1 MRAIVIT
8 GEGRG
13 FCSGANLSG
22 GGGGRHRRRARTG
35 PNQSL
40 LKVYNP
46 FVSAVRKSP
55 KPLVAAVNGVAAGV
69 GASLALVC
77 DLIVAAESAYFLQA
91 FRRIGLVP
99 DGGATYMLPRLVGK
113 ARAMELTLLGEKLP
127 ARTALEWGMINRCV
141 PDAELMPTAMELA
154 RPAGRRPELAGL
166 HPQPDLGLARRRLA
180 RPGRAEAYAQGDAA
194 RTEDAREG
202 IMAFVQKRPPNS
214 RAADGSEG
222 CFLHDPRVTLMAIL
236 GGIWVAQRPQ
246 LPAPAS
252 IMTGDVQV
260 GDIRLGPGPGRDRPG
275 GLVPRRPSP

>member
-1 MRAIVIT
+1 MDGTATPAKVRTEVQGRIGIITLNDPATLNAAGAELMEGLTAAFDSFVANPDVRAIILT

-13 FCSGANLSG
+13 FCSGANLSSG
-22 GGGGRHRRRARTG
+22 AGRITDAPGG

-40 LKVYNP
+40 IKVYNP

-77 DLIVAAESAYFLQA
+77 DLCVAGESAYFLQA

-99 DGGATYMLPRLVGK
+99 DGGATYLLPRLVGK

-141 PDAELMPTAMELA
+141 PDAELMPTAMALA
-154 RPAGRRPELAGL
+154 TQLADG
-166 HPQPDLGLARRRLA
+166 PISLGYTRNLIWASLDA
-180 RPGRAEAYAQGDAA
+180 AWHDQVEQEAYRQGDAA

-202 IMAFVQKRPPNS
+202 IMAFVQKRP
-214 RAADGSEG
+214 AE
-222 CFLHDPRVTLMAIL
+222 FK
-236 GGIWVAQRPQ
+236 
-246 LPAPAS
+246 
-252 IMTGDVQV
+252 
-260 GDIRLGPGPGRDRPG
+260 GR
-275 GLVPRRPSP
+275 

>member
-1 MRAIVIT
+1 MDGAARPAKVRTEVRDRIGIITLDDPATLNAAGMDLMTDLNAAMEGFIADAAVRAIVIT

-22 GGGGRHRRRARTG
+22 GGSRITDAPGG
-35 PNQSL
+35 PNQAL
-40 LKVYNP
+40 LKIYNP

-99 DGGATYMLPRLVGK
+99 DGGATYLLPRLIGK

-127 ARTALEWGMINRCV
+127 AATALDWGMINRCV
-141 PDAELMPTAMELA
+141 PDAELMPTALA
-154 RPAGRRPELAGL
+154 LAKQLADGPAS
-166 HPQPDLGLARRRLA
+166 LGLTRNLIWASLDSA
-180 RPGRAEAYAQGDAA
+180 WHDQVEQEAYRQGDAG

-202 IMAFVQKRPPNS
+202 IMAFVQKRP
-214 RAADGSEG
+214 
-222 CFLHDPRVTLMAIL
+222 
-236 GGIWVAQRPQ
+236 AQFK
-246 LPAPAS
+246 
-252 IMTGDVQV
+252 
-260 GDIRLGPGPGRDRPG
+260 GR
-275 GLVPRRPSP
+275 

>member
-1 MRAIVIT
+1 MDGAATPAKVRTEVRGRIGIITLNDPATLNAAGMELMEGLHAGFESFVADPEIRAIVIT

-22 GGGGRHRRRARTG
+22 GGGRITDAPGG

-69 GASLALVC
+69 GTSLALIC
-77 DLIVAAESAYFLQA
+77 DLCVAAESAYFLQA

-99 DGGATYMLPRLVGK
+99 DGGATYLLPRLVGK

-141 PDAELMPTAMELA
+141 PDAELMPAALA
-154 RPAGRRPELAGL
+154 LATQLADGPAS
-166 HPQPDLGLARRRLA
+166 LGYTRNLIWASLDA
-180 RPGRAEAYAQGDAA
+180 AWHDQVEQEAYRQGDAA

-202 IMAFVQKRPPNS
+202 ILAFVQKRP
-214 RAADGSEG
+214 AE
-222 CFLHDPRVTLMAIL
+222 FK
-236 GGIWVAQRPQ
+236 
-246 LPAPAS
+246 
-252 IMTGDVQV
+252 
-260 GDIRLGPGPGRDRPG
+260 GR
-275 GLVPRRPSP
+275 